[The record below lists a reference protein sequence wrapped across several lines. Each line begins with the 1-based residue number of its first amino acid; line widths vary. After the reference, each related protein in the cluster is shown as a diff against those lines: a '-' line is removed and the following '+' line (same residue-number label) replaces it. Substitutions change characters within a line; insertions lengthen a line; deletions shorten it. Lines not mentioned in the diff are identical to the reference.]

1 MQSVAPRLAAA
12 RGAGRPLANPPSASR
27 KGNMAPWSAVQ
38 GPSAS
43 GPGDRLLPLIRSPLD
58 LLVLPGRVALGTLQS
73 LPEIIERLPAD
84 VERLQMLA
92 QDPRSMDV
100 KQAEVLT
107 EIEDRV
113 VSYLQKGTDT
123 EAGVLD
129 TVAAAIPEPLRDVL
143 PEQIKDVLNRNNST
157 SSSVNGGFQSDWGSS
172 GAAAAASN
180 GAGSA
185 AQPLA
190 TWTISSD
197 DESLTAFDEQ
207 RMRAEPPSLSTLTPA
222 AITATQT
229 AAEVVEVNAAVA
241 AVRMQLSELQG
252 NIDPSRDNMIRL
264 NLREAEDLLG
274 RRLDQMSPAH
284 RSVSDASV
292 QAAIRE
298 AEALLSEVRALRP

>member
-1 MQSVAPRLAAA
+1 M
-12 RGAGRPLANPPSASR
+12 
-27 KGNMAPWSAVQ
+27 
-38 GPSAS
+38 
-43 GPGDRLLPLIRSPLD
+43 
-58 LLVLPGRVALGTLQS
+58 
-73 LPEIIERLPAD
+73 
-84 VERLQMLA
+84 
-92 QDPRSMDV
+92 
-100 KQAEVLT
+100 LT

-229 AAEVVEVNAAVA
+229 GA
-241 AVRMQLSELQG
+241 
-252 NIDPSRDNMIRL
+252 P
-264 NLREAEDLLG
+264 
-274 RRLDQMSPAH
+274 
-284 RSVSDASV
+284 
-292 QAAIRE
+292 
-298 AEALLSEVRALRP
+298 